1 MFMSKNASSTQLI
14 LFSKAPE
21 LGRVKTRMQPQ
32 LTQEQSVQLHQDLT
46 FQALHNIHSWEQSST
61 DHITQLSISGS
72 LDHPFICG
80 QVKNYPNLT
89 LSQQVEGDLGTK
101 MAKALAKALERDD
114 HAMIMGADCPFID
127 KDHLEEVVASLGFA
141 DLVLT
146 PAMDG
151 GYVLIAAK
159 QCLIEKLDD
168 LLSNVDWGTERVLE
182 QTLSNATRLG
192 IKVSCT
198 APLPDIDHVEDLLC
212 LKDNHRVSSELQG
225 WGELAHRLAGV

>member
-1 MFMSKNASSTQLI
+1 MPKNSPSTQLI

-21 LGRVKTRMQPQ
+21 LGRVKTRMQPK
-32 LTQEQSVQLHQDLT
+32 LTQQQSVQLHQDLT
-46 FQALHNIHSWEQSST
+46 LQALFNIHSWEQSSP
-61 DHITQLSISGS
+61 DHISQLSISGS
-72 LDHPFICG
+72 LGHPFICD
-80 QVKNYPNLT
+80 QVKNHPNLT

-101 MAKALAKALERDD
+101 MAKALAKALEQDD
-114 HAMIMGADCPFID
+114 YAMIMGADCPFID
-127 KDHLEEVVASLGFA
+127 KDHLDEVVASSGLA

-159 QCLIEKLDD
+159 QCLVEKLDD

-182 QTLSNATRLG
+182 QTLSNAARLG
-192 IKVSCT
+192 IKVACT

-212 LKDNHRVSSELQG
+212 LKGNHRVSQELKT
-225 WGELAHRLAGV
+225 WGELAHQLS